1 MFPCLSAPASS
12 TLSVLPLG
20 LHTLLTKVTAT
31 CYFTISGHFRASF
44 AIGGEEWAAAGGG
57 EEGNEGEEGGQAQ
70 GSHLFDVER
79 CWGEYWDEGCH
90 VSRTVFPVRRLLP
103 LRSAP
108 GDNPGFTARDAA
120 PLIFNEVEYSP
131 DGLAVVKADPLLASH
146 EPHLRYRYA
155 QFLKLKRALEQHE
168 GGLEQFSRGYETM
181 GFTREKDAIVYREW
195 APAATAAQLV
205 GDFNGWN
212 GESCWMERN
221 HFGVWSVRLP
231 DRVGRPAIAHGSRVK
246 IRLQKGDGGW
256 VERIPAWIK
265 WATAE
270 PGKMG
275 ACYDGIY
282 WDPPANEKYQFK
294 CTRPP
299 KPEAPRIY
307 EAHVGMSSEEPRV
320 ASYVEFANS
329 VLPRI
334 KAAGYNTIQLMAV
347 AEHSYYASFGYHVTN
362 FFAVSSRSGTPEDL
376 KYLVDTAHSLGIRV
390 FMDLIHSHASNN
402 ASDGLNGFDFGQ
414 SAADSYFHTGERGY
428 HKLWDSRCFNYS
440 NWEVLRFLL
449 SNLRYWLE
457 EFQFD
462 GFRFDG
468 VTSMLYHHRGIG
480 MSFSGDYHEYFS
492 TSTDVDAVVYLMLAN
507 DLIHGVRPDATTIA
521 EDVSGMPTL
530 GLPVPIGGVGFDYRL
545 AMAIPDRWIEYLKD
559 RRDEEW
565 SMREIV
571 HTLTNRRYTEKCVA
585 YAESHD
591 QSMVG
596 DKSFAFLLMDSDMY
610 FHMSVL
616 EKPTPAVERGVAL
629 HKMIHFI
636 TMALGGDG
644 YLNFMGN
651 EFGHPEWLDFPREG
665 NNWSYD
671 RCRRM
676 WHLRDDKL
684 LRYQHMNRFD
694 QAMNALDEKYH
705 FLAAD
710 HQIVSSADGKD
721 RVIVF
726 ERGDLLFVFNFH
738 PTKTYEGYKVGC
750 KEPGKWRVVLD
761 SDAIEFGGQGRVGHD
776 VDHFTSPEGI
786 PGRPETNFNNRCC
799 SLLVLSPSRT
809 CQLRK
814 VLDTRTDSPELL
826 AALGVLSGFY
836 RENSLANRR
845 ALKSTIE
852 RRGLAINEEF
862 LHASEAAQEALDVVE
877 AEVRG
882 LAECCDRIGAAL
894 TTCAS
899 TTGDMVLATER
910 LKLELVTTVRRQ
922 QLVAAFLRSY
932 QLSPQEVQALREDE
946 ISENF
951 FEALNRVHEIHANCK
966 LLLRTHHQRAGL
978 ELMDLMAVYQE
989 GAYERLCRWVQAE
1002 CRSLGDSDGDTPE
1015 VGPLLRTAAH
1025 CLKDRPVLFRYCTE
1039 EVANTRHNALFRRF
1053 IAALTRG
1060 GPGGMPRPIEV
1071 HAHDPL
1077 RYVGDMLAWLHQAL
1091 ASEKELA
1098 AALFANTDKPSS
1110 TSAESAPSGGGG
1122 SGEGGA
1128 RVGGVDADVAAV
1140 LDRVFE
1146 GVCRPFKVRVE
1157 QVLTGQPGLVLCYKL
1172 SSLLSFYCHTVAELL
1187 GEQAALCVVLRDL
1200 SEAAGRAFLD
1210 AVKLRGDRV
1219 LRFPPA
1225 VPSDLSPPPLVG
1237 EGVAV
1242 VLELLQAHASMM
1254 VPAGAAKPDFLPVA
1268 AALLDPLVEVCTR
1281 AAQALTAKAVTAL
1294 SSGSSSL
1301 PRRTS
1306 ASASMSA
1313 AAGGDSGPLGRRG
1326 SVPLGR
1332 RATDGQDDGTDN
1344 TAVAVAR
1351 HIFLANCLAA
1361 LHAPLVPFP
1370 VLTPY
1375 SQGLAGALSEHVTAM
1390 VQLEVAAILDH
1401 CMLSPIL
1408 RLIAQINQA
1417 SQQLQQ
1423 QQEGGEVSAA
1433 GAANPPAQQ
1442 YPPLAQFPEASPSA
1456 VAESLQR
1463 LFALLAGAEGRLP
1476 EFEALGVA
1484 KLRAQAAG
1492 LVAGALADAY
1502 AAVYDAVCDVRN
1514 QYPDAGGLLRHTPEH
1529 MRTILGI

>member
-1 MFPCLSAPASS
+1 MASASASS
-12 TLSVLPLG
+12 SSSSSS
-20 LHTLLTKVTAT
+20 TA
-31 CYFTISGHFRASF
+31 ISAS
-44 AIGGEEWAAAGGG
+44 AGISASGGTSTSASSSLAAG
-57 EEGNEGEEGGQAQ
+57 
-70 GSHLFDVER
+70 L
-79 CWGEYWDEGCH
+79 
-90 VSRTVFPVRRLLP
+90 
-103 LRSAP
+103 
-108 GDNPGFTARDAA
+108 AR
-120 PLIFNEVEYSP
+120 
-131 DGLAVVKADPLLASH
+131 K
-146 EPHLRYRYA
+146 
-155 QFLKLKRALEQHE
+155 
-168 GGLEQFSRGYETM
+168 
-181 GFTREKDAIVYREW
+181 
-195 APAATAAQLV
+195 
-205 GDFNGWN
+205 
-212 GESCWMERN
+212 
-221 HFGVWSVRLP
+221 
-231 DRVGRPAIAHGSRVK
+231 
-246 IRLQKGDGGW
+246 
-256 VERIPAWIK
+256 
-265 WATAE
+265 
-270 PGKMG
+270 
-275 ACYDGIY
+275 
-282 WDPPANEKYQFK
+282 
-294 CTRPP
+294 
-299 KPEAPRIY
+299 
-307 EAHVGMSSEEPRV
+307 
-320 ASYVEFANS
+320 
-329 VLPRI
+329 
-334 KAAGYNTIQLMAV
+334 
-347 AEHSYYASFGYHVTN
+347 
-362 FFAVSSRSGTPEDL
+362 
-376 KYLVDTAHSLGIRV
+376 
-390 FMDLIHSHASNN
+390 
-402 ASDGLNGFDFGQ
+402 
-414 SAADSYFHTGERGY
+414 
-428 HKLWDSRCFNYS
+428 
-440 NWEVLRFLL
+440 
-449 SNLRYWLE
+449 
-457 EFQFD
+457 
-462 GFRFDG
+462 
-468 VTSMLYHHRGIG
+468 
-480 MSFSGDYHEYFS
+480 
-492 TSTDVDAVVYLMLAN
+492 
-507 DLIHGVRPDATTIA
+507 
-521 EDVSGMPTL
+521 
-530 GLPVPIGGVGFDYRL
+530 
-545 AMAIPDRWIEYLKD
+545 
-559 RRDEEW
+559 
-565 SMREIV
+565 
-571 HTLTNRRYTEKCVA
+571 
-585 YAESHD
+585 
-591 QSMVG
+591 
-596 DKSFAFLLMDSDMY
+596 
-610 FHMSVL
+610 
-616 EKPTPAVERGVAL
+616 
-629 HKMIHFI
+629 
-636 TMALGGDG
+636 
-644 YLNFMGN
+644 
-651 EFGHPEWLDFPREG
+651 
-665 NNWSYD
+665 
-671 RCRRM
+671 
-676 WHLRDDKL
+676 
-684 LRYQHMNRFD
+684 
-694 QAMNALDEKYH
+694 
-705 FLAAD
+705 
-710 HQIVSSADGKD
+710 
-721 RVIVF
+721 
-726 ERGDLLFVFNFH
+726 
-738 PTKTYEGYKVGC
+738 
-750 KEPGKWRVVLD
+750 
-761 SDAIEFGGQGRVGHD
+761 
-776 VDHFTSPEGI
+776 
-786 PGRPETNFNNRCC
+786 
-799 SLLVLSPSRT
+799 
-809 CQLRK
+809 LRK

-826 AALGVLSGFY
+826 AALGALSGFY

-862 LHASEAAQEALDVVE
+862 LQASEAAQEALDVVE

-946 ISENF
+946 ISEKFFEALNRVQALREDEISEKF

-1098 AALFANTDKPSS
+1098 AALFASTDKPSS
-1110 TSAESAPSGGGG
+1110 TSAESGPSEGAG

-1128 RVGGVDADVAAV
+1128 TAGGVDADVAAV

-1301 PRRTS
+1301 PRRAS
-1306 ASASMSA
+1306 SSASMSA
-1313 AAGGDSGPLGRRG
+1313 AAGGDSQPLGRRG

-1417 SQQLQQ
+1417 SQQQQQQQQ
-1423 QQEGGEVSAA
+1423 QQEGAEVSAA
-1433 GAANPPAQQ
+1433 GAANPPPQQ

-1502 AAVYDAVCDVRN
+1502 AVVYEAVCDGRN